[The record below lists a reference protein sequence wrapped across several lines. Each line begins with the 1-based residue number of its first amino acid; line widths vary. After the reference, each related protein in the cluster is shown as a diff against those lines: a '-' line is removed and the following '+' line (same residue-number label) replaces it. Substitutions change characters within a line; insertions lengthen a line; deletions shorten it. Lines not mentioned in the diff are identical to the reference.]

1 MIDIMPT
8 LKELI
13 KPLIP
18 RELWDKIPRSFDIVG
33 SRSGAVA
40 IIEIPPELE
49 DYKLIIGEAIIKL
62 NKHVKTVLRK
72 VGAREGEFRLYRF
85 EVLVPGPTEV
95 IHREGNYLIKVDP
108 TKTYFSS
115 RDQGDREDIARQVMP
130 GEVILYPFAG
140 VGPYAVAILRKQPFT
155 RLVIAIELNEYAYY
169 YMLDNIKLN
178 KLEGKVLPL
187 LGDAARLMQLFC
199 GVDRV
204 ILTLPLGAHK
214 FLGQS
219 LMCVKNGGIVHFYHL
234 GTEENPYGDA
244 EAIAMSYCR
253 ELGYDCLILGR
264 RIVRDYAPYVYKVR
278 LDIRVGKF

>member
-1 MIDIMPT
+1 VPT
-8 LKELI
+8 LKEVI

-18 RELWDKIPRSFDIVG
+18 RELWDKVPRSFDIIG

-49 DYKLIIGEAIIKL
+49 NYKFLIGETIIKL
-62 NKHVKTVLRK
+62 NKHVKAVLRR
-72 VGAREGEFRLYRF
+72 VGARESEFRLYRY

-95 IHREGNYLIKVDP
+95 IHKESNYLIKVDP
-108 TKTYFSS
+108 TKAYFSP
-115 RDQGDREDIARQVMP
+115 RDQGDREDIARQIMP

-140 VGPYAVAILRKQPFT
+140 VGPYAVTILKRQSLVK
-155 RLVIAIELNEYAYY
+155 LVIAIELNEYAYY

-187 LGDAARLMQLFC
+187 LGDAAKLMESFC

-214 FLGQS
+214 FLRQS
-219 LMCVKNGGIVHFYHL
+219 LTCVRNGGIVHFYHL

-244 EAIAMSYCR
+244 ENLARNYCN
-253 ELGYDCLILGR
+253 ELGYECQIINR

-278 LDIRVGKF
+278 LDIKVGKF